1 MYAISSHWDHFPQGL
16 QALYHDLAQLRRALF
31 EAEDELTPLVLQ
43 ATRQAG
49 AHMRYKGRLMDATS
63 LGEFFFIQQHQK
75 CTHHSLAAQA
85 IGPYATTYMEE
96 KMGGVQHFVSGVD
109 QEECNDL

>member
-49 AHMRYKGRLMDATS
+49 AHMRYKGRLTDATS
-63 LGEFFFIQQHQK
+63 LGEFVYSASIVHGALTLRSQPK
-75 CTHHSLAAQA
+75 PSDPTPPPIWKKKWA
-85 IGPYATTYMEE
+85 G
-96 KMGGVQHFVSGVD
+96 
-109 QEECNDL
+109 CNTS